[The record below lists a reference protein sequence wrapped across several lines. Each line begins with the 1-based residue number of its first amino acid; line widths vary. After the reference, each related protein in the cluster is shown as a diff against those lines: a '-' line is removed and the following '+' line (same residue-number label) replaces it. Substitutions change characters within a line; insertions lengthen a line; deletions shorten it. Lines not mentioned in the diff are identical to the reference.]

1 MMKPAHLLLAICLA
15 PLGGATPALAEP
27 PQSQAQGA
35 VRAFV
40 WSASWCGPCQEY
52 KTAIA
57 EAQRQGYR
65 ILVCDFDRSR
75 EQAQRLGVKAV
86 PTTLFYDEDWREVG
100 RVEGPLSYSEL
111 TGRLRHPQQPQAPPG
126 GRPRMTPGEPSYPNL
141 QQASTLQQAVVR
153 VFAKSS
159 AGSGVVIMCRNGK
172 ALVFTNDHVVNEAFP
187 HGQQYLSEYRVV
199 YADGTSYRA
208 TLVDHNA
215 RYDIAALLFEPGRD
229 VPVIPMAE
237 REAVKGERIV
247 LCGYGGGRWKEVHGT
262 VLGYAMSRSAGEYEL
277 AVTPISIPGDSG
289 GPIIR
294 VTNGQPEVVGI
305 LWGGP
310 VSGGRMVHTQ
320 AIRPATA
327 DAWGAAREPF
337 WRRIFECR
345 PGCGCNPNQPPSAV
359 PPSTYPDTTPPTAPP
374 QISQP
379 APEPAPQPYDDSGIK
394 AEIAAIKGQ
403 LEQLQQDTDKRIGA
417 IADGVKGLGEAI
429 KAVPAGPQGPQ
440 GPKGEPGPQGP
451 QGPQGPPGKDASN
464 EPIYLNIHQGDGHET
479 GPVPVRPGEVA
490 DIYLPEAARLQALE
504 QRIQALEKALTGG
517 N

>member
-1 MMKPAHLLLAICLA
+1 LLLAFFFA
-15 PLGGATPALAEP
+15 PLASGGITPAPALSAP
-27 PQSQAQGA
+27 TQAQGA
-35 VRAFV
+35 AVRAYV
-40 WSASWCGPCQEY
+40 WTASWCGPCQQY
-52 KTAIA
+52 MPAIA
-57 EAQRQGYR
+57 EAKAAGCQ
-65 ILVCDFDRSR
+65 ILLCDFDRHR
-75 EQAQRLGVKAV
+75 DHAQKAGVRAV
-86 PTTLFYDEDWREVG
+86 PTTIFFDDQVREVG
-100 RVEGPLSYSEL
+100 RVDGPRSAREL
-111 TGRLRHPQQPQAPPG
+111 LGRLQRQQAPQAPPG

-153 VFAKSS
+153 VFANSS

-215 RYDIAALLFEPGRD
+215 RYDIAALLFERGRD

-277 AVTPISIPGDSG
+277 AVTSISIPGDSG

-379 APEPAPQPYDDSGIK
+379 APAQPYDDSDIK
-394 AEIAAIKGQ
+394 AEIDRIKGQ
-403 LEQLQQDTDKRIGA
+403 LDKLQQETDKRISA
-417 IADGVKGLGEAI
+417 IADGVSGLNDAI
-429 KAVPAGPQGPQ
+429 KAIPCGPAGPQGP
-440 GPKGEPGPQGP
+440 KGDP
-451 QGPQGPPGKDASN
+451 GPQGPPGKDAPTD
-464 EPIYLNIHQGDGHET
+464 PIYLNIHQGDGYET

-490 DIYLPEAARLQALE
+490 DVYLPESARIKALE
-504 QRIQALEKALTGG
+504 QRIEALERVLTGG

>member
-1 MMKPAHLLLAICLA
+1 
-15 PLGGATPALAEP
+15 
-27 PQSQAQGA
+27 
-35 VRAFV
+35 
-40 WSASWCGPCQEY
+40 
-52 KTAIA
+52 
-57 EAQRQGYR
+57 
-65 ILVCDFDRSR
+65 
-75 EQAQRLGVKAV
+75 
-86 PTTLFYDEDWREVG
+86 
-100 RVEGPLSYSEL
+100 
-111 TGRLRHPQQPQAPPG
+111 
-126 GRPRMTPGEPSYPNL
+126 
-141 QQASTLQQAVVR
+141 
-153 VFAKSS
+153 
-159 AGSGVVIMCRNGK
+159 
-172 ALVFTNDHVVNEAFP
+172 
-187 HGQQYLSEYRVV
+187 SEYRVV

-215 RYDIAALLFEPGRD
+215 QYDIAALLFEPGRD

-262 VLGYAMSRSAGEYEL
+262 VLGYAMSRTAGEYEL

-379 APEPAPQPYDDSGIK
+379 APAQPYDDSDIK
-394 AEIAAIKGQ
+394 AEIDRIKGQ
-403 LEQLQQDTDKRIGA
+403 LDKLQQETDKRISA
-417 IADGVKGLGEAI
+417 IADGVSGLNDAI
-429 KAVPAGPQGPQ
+429 KAIPCGPAGPQGP
-440 GPKGEPGPQGP
+440 KGDPGP
-451 QGPQGPPGKDASN
+451 QGPQGPPGKDAPSD
-464 EPIYLNIHQGDGHET
+464 PIYLNIHQGDGYET

>member
-1 MMKPAHLLLAICLA
+1 MKPVHLFLAICLA
-15 PLGGATPALAEP
+15 PLFGGITPAPAISS
-27 PQSQAQGA
+27 PQQAQGA
-35 VRAFV
+35 AVMAYV
-40 WSASWCGPCQEY
+40 WTASWCGPCQQY
-52 KTAIA
+52 KPAIA
-57 EAQRQGYR
+57 EAQSQGCQI
-65 ILVCDFDRSR
+65 ILCDFDRDR
-75 EQAQRLGVKAV
+75 DHAQKAGVTAV
-86 PTTLFYDEDWREVG
+86 PTTIFFDDQGREVG
-100 RVEGPLSYSEL
+100 RVAGPMSAQEL
-111 TGRLRHPQQPQAPPG
+111 ASRLR
-126 GRPRMTPGEPSYPNL
+126 RPRTSPGETAYPAMAQGSAL
-141 QQASTLQQAVVR
+141 QKAVVR
-153 VFAKSS
+153 VFANRS
-159 AGSGVVIMCRNGK
+159 AGSGVVIVCRNGK
-172 ALVFTNDHVVNEAFP
+172 ALVLTNDHVVNEAFP
-187 HGQQYLSEYRVV
+187 YGQQYLSEYRVV

-215 RYDIAALLFEPGRD
+215 QYDIAALLFEPGRD

-237 REAVKGERIV
+237 REAVKGERII

-379 APEPAPQPYDDSGIK
+379 APAQPYDDSEIK
-394 AEIAAIKGQ
+394 AEIDRIKAQ
-403 LEQLQQDTDKRIGA
+403 LDKLQQDTDKRISA
-417 IADGVKGLGEAI
+417 IADGVSGLNDAI
-429 KAVPAGPQGPQ
+429 KAIPA
-440 GPKGEPGPQGP
+440 GPKGERGEPGPA
-451 QGPQGPPGKDASN
+451 GPQGPPGKDARN
-464 EPIYLNIHQGDGHET
+464 DPIYLNIHQGDGYET